1 MKPLILLTLSVVL
14 MITVGSPASALVIPE
29 QLVFDV
35 RWKGIKAGTAVQTAT
50 AYGDEITIANALRSS
65 KLVSTVFAID
75 DRTESVIARGG
86 KWKGLPVL
94 YRENIN
100 EGKRHKQR
108 EARFDYS
115 RLTVDSTNI
124 LEKTKQKDPITATT
138 HDKLSSI
145 YFIRSVNLMP
155 GKSILFNLYD
165 FKRLWNVEAKV
176 VKREEI
182 RTPLGKFKTI
192 VVTSQLT
199 HNGVPAKIGNGTF
212 WFTDDSRRI
221 PVRIQTT
228 INAGEMILTLVAGS
242 YWPQK

>member
-1 MKPLILLTLSVVL
+1 MKSIILSILSLFVIA
-14 MITVGSPASALVIPE
+14 MPDSPASAIVIPE

-35 RWKGIKAGTAVQTAT
+35 RWKGIKAGTAEQTAT
-50 AYGDEITIANALRSS
+50 AQGGEITIVNTLRSS
-65 KLVSTVFAID
+65 KLVSAFFAID
-75 DRTESVIARGG
+75 DRTESVISRGG

-108 EARFDYS
+108 EARFNFS
-115 RLTVDSTNI
+115 SLTVDSTNI
-124 LEKTKQKDPITATT
+124 LENSRKKDSITTTT

-145 YFIRSVNLMP
+145 FFIRSVNLVP
-155 GKSILFNLYD
+155 GQSVFFHLYD
-165 FKRLWNVEAKV
+165 LKRLWNVEAKV

-199 HNGVPAKIGNGTF
+199 HKGVVAKIGNGTF

-221 PVRIQTT
+221 PVRIRTT
-228 INAGEMILTLVAGS
+228 INAGEMTLTLVGGS
-242 YWPQK
+242 YWP

>member
-1 MKPLILLTLSVVL
+1 MKTHILLTLSVVL
-14 MITVGSPASALVIPE
+14 MIMPGAPASALMIPE
-29 QLVFDV
+29 KLVFDV

-50 AYGDEITIANALRSS
+50 AYGDEITITNTLRSS

-75 DRTESVIARGG
+75 DRTESVIAREG

-94 YRENIN
+94 YREDIN
-100 EGKRHKQR
+100 EGKRHRQR
-108 EARFDYS
+108 EARFDFAS
-115 RLTVDSTNI
+115 LTVEGTNI
-124 LEKTKQKDPITATT
+124 LEKTKKTDPITATT
-138 HDKLSSI
+138 QDKLSSV
-145 YFIRSVNLMP
+145 YFIRSVNLVP
-155 GKSILFNLYD
+155 GKSVFFHLYD

-182 RTPLGKFKTI
+182 RTPLGRFKTI

-228 INAGEMILTLVAGS
+228 INAGEMTLTLVGGS
-242 YWPQK
+242 YWPPK

>member
-1 MKPLILLTLSVVL
+1 MKSIILSILSLFVIA
-14 MITVGSPASALVIPE
+14 MPDSPASAIVIPE

-35 RWKGIKAGTAVQTAT
+35 RWKGIKAGTAEQTAT
-50 AYGDEITIANALRSS
+50 AQGGEITIVNTLRSS
-65 KLVSTVFAID
+65 KLVSAFFAID
-75 DRTESVIARGG
+75 DRTESVISRGG

-108 EARFDYS
+108 EARFNFSS
-115 RLTVDSTNI
+115 RTVDSTNI
-124 LEKTKQKDPITATT
+124 LENSRKKDPITATT

-145 YFIRSVNLMP
+145 FFIRSVNLVP
-155 GKSILFNLYD
+155 GQSVFFHLYD
-165 FKRLWNVEAKV
+165 LKRLWNVEAKV

-199 HNGVPAKIGNGTF
+199 HKGVVAKVGNGTF

-221 PVRIQTT
+221 PVRIRTT
-228 INAGEMILTLVAGS
+228 INAGEMTLTLVGGS
-242 YWPQK
+242 YWP